1 MTSLIDRQVGTRIAK
16 MLQDSQHEH
25 GFIHPSEIK
34 RISDQVGEPVRVIQD
49 VVSFFP
55 HFRNTPPPKC
65 HVYVCRDMSCRLRGS
80 AVMSERLRKLQAEL
94 GDSVLEITDASC
106 LGRCDRA
113 PAVLIND
120 DLFVSR
126 SANEISQ
133 IVSAS
138 VEGEN
143 VQSNS
148 DMDTATIALSRGEID
163 YYARLGKPL
172 YDAIKSYL
180 RDPDPDWVI
189 NALKTAG
196 LQGMGG
202 AGAPAS
208 EKWNETR
215 NAPGDPKYVVCNAD
229 ESEPGT
235 FKDRDILLAAPHLVI
250 EGMILAGLVTGA
262 RRGFIYIRHEYFE
275 QIQALEKAIAEA
287 VRLGACG
294 QNIFGSGQEFRLEVF
309 VSPGGYVCGEQTALI
324 EALEGKRSEPR
335 NRPPEL
341 QTNGL
346 YNQPTILNNVETFAW
361 VPAILLYEPVAD
373 GPPTGGSPTDVVVK
387 DTATKP
393 LEKADTA
400 GIWYKNAGRNRMRG
414 KRFFSVSGDLNRPG
428 AYEVPCGITL
438 GELIEDY
445 AGGMK
450 DGCALQAVALSGPS
464 GGFLPAW
471 LPKGSIRSPRKTDKD
486 GKETDEIKFPKLVGD
501 PIDVRLLPL
510 DLNAGREIGF
520 MLGAGLVIYGEQADM
535 LDQAIACSRFYQR
548 ESCGKCVPCRL
559 GSRKMVDMAESLL
572 QHDSSQVDPAELE
585 NTVRVLSRIM
595 ETTSICGLGQV
606 ASNPLKSY
614 LRYFWR
620 QRLSIQHGQ

>member
-16 MLQDSQHEH
+16 MLQDSQHKY
-25 GFIHPSEIK
+25 GFIQDLEIQ
-34 RISDQVGEPVRVIQD
+34 RISDQVGEPIRVIQD

-55 HFRNTPPPKC
+55 HFRRTEPPRC

-80 AVMSERLRKLQAEL
+80 VAMSQQLRQLQSEV
-94 GDSVLEITDASC
+94 GDEILEITEASC

-113 PAVLIND
+113 PAVLVNEN
-120 DLFVSR
+120 LFVGR
-126 SANEISQ
+126 TAREMTEIVTNSLEGIDPQ
-133 IVSAS
+133 ADSDMETAIVS
-138 VEGEN
+138 
-143 VQSNS
+143 
-148 DMDTATIALSRGEID
+148 LSSGEID
-163 YYARLGKPL
+163 YYKASNKPL
-172 YDAIKSYL
+172 YAAVRNYL
-180 RDPDPDWVI
+180 LDPNPDSVV
-189 NALKTAG
+189 NALRTAG

-208 EKWNETR
+208 EKWDETR
-215 NAPGDPKYVVCNAD
+215 KAPGEVKYVVCNAD

-235 FKDRDILLAAPHLVI
+235 FKDRDILLASPHLVI
-250 EGMILAGLVTGA
+250 EGMIVAALVTGA

-275 QIQALEKAIAEA
+275 QIRRLEEAIADA
-287 VRLGACG
+287 VRSGACG
-294 QNIFGSGQEFRLEVF
+294 SNIFGSGREFRLEVF

-346 YNQPTILNNVETFAW
+346 YNHPTILNNVETFAW
-361 VPAILLYEPVAD
+361 VPAILLREPAAD
-373 GPPTGGSPTDVVVK
+373 EIERER
-387 DTATKP
+387 AAKP
-393 LEKADTA
+393 A
-400 GIWYKNAGRNRMRG
+400 GTIDPAGVWFKNAGMNRSKG
-414 KRFFSVSGDLNRPG
+414 KRFFSISGDLNRPG

-438 GELIEDY
+438 GELIDEY

-471 LPKGSIRSPRKTDKD
+471 LPKGSIRSPKKTDRD
-486 GKETDEIKFPKLVGD
+486 GKETEELKFPTLAGE
-501 PIDVRLLPL
+501 PTDVRLLPL

-520 MLGAGLVIYGEQADM
+520 MLGAGLVVYGEKADM

-559 GSRKMVDMAESLL
+559 GSRKMVDIAESLL
-572 QHDSSQVDPAELE
+572 QSDSTDDPNELE

-606 ASNPLKSY
+606 ASNPLRSY

-620 QRLSIQHGQ
+620 KPTLRRTAEKNLP